1 MIQLHDISKGFG
13 PQLLFDG
20 LSWTI
25 KPGQRIGLVGP
36 NGAGKSTLVRLI
48 VGEDQP
54 DGGEISIPKA
64 TRVGYLPQ
72 EVALLAGRTVREE
85 ARRGLSAVLAL
96 GDELRDTELAMESAS
111 EAELDGLMSRYGDL
125 QGRFEALGGFTIE
138 SRVEEVLCGLGF
150 TARDFDRD
158 CGERRRCRG
167 RN

>member
-13 PQLLFDG
+13 PQLLFEG

-48 VGEDQP
+48 VGEEP
-54 DGGEISIPKA
+54 TDGGEISIPKG

-96 GDELRDTELAMESAS
+96 GEEMRATEVALETAS
-111 EAELDGLMSRYGDL
+111 EGEPVA
-125 QGRFEALGGFTIE
+125 GF
-138 SRVEEVLCGLGF
+138 
-150 TARDFDRD
+150 
-158 CGERRRCRG
+158 
-167 RN
+167 